1 MSSID
6 TTHKSRSSSED
17 LMYLRTFGYDRERR
31 SSAKMAGET
40 INSNEFTSSKW
51 VKICP
56 DAPLGWITAL
66 MITLASRTA
75 RSTSLLAPSFAR
87 AVLRFVRDP
96 VQDIAESLA
105 NFQSRNFLSHVKPSL
120 ASATII
126 VVLVAYVKYPQLR
139 TVLIGLEPLKLSEA
153 VERLE

>member
-1 MSSID
+1 
-6 TTHKSRSSSED
+6 
-17 LMYLRTFGYDRERR
+17 MYLRTFGYDRERR

-96 VQDIAESLA
+96 FGFRLGRFSLLPFENLQQVHSRRPAHLFAEE
-105 NFQSRNFLSHVKPSL
+105 SR
-120 ASATII
+120 
-126 VVLVAYVKYPQLR
+126 
-139 TVLIGLEPLKLSEA
+139 
-153 VERLE
+153 